1 MNMRNEIIDLSICNV
16 SKKYKDKV
24 VLDNISLNF
33 ERGKCYMIVGANGS
47 GKSTLVKIIIGLV
60 RPTKGH
66 IYKNNIKIGYVP
78 EKYKLADYLKIYDY
92 LLLLGR
98 IKKVPI
104 ESLKNKIDYYLK
116 IWKMYSH
123 RNLRMK
129 ELSKGMMQKVI
140 IIQAMINNPD
150 LYIFDEALNGLDI
163 SMQNKLLEIIDN
175 LKKENKMII
184 ITSHY
189 PKLYERTV
197 DVVLKLED
205 SKVEVDY
212 NN

>member
-1 MNMRNEIIDLSICNV
+1 
-16 SKKYKDKV
+16 
-24 VLDNISLNF
+24 
-33 ERGKCYMIVGANGS
+33 
-47 GKSTLVKIIIGLV
+47 
-60 RPTKGH
+60 
-66 IYKNNIKIGYVP
+66 
-78 EKYKLADYLKIYDY
+78 
-92 LLLLGR
+92 
-98 IKKVPI
+98 
-104 ESLKNKIDYYLK
+104 
-116 IWKMYSH
+116 MYSH